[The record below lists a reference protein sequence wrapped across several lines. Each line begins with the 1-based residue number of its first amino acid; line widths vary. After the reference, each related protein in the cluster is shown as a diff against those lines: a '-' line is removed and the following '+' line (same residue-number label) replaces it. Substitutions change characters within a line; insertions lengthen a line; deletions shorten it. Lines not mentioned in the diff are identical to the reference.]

1 MKIAAAIV
9 LVGLMC
15 LAYRALAAEHSPR
28 VWVLYDETADRPW
41 TTAKGHTATSTSAT
55 ACSLASVEATR
66 SAPSGTRFSCRR
78 MSK

>member
-1 MKIAAAIV
+1 MKLAAALIA
-9 LVGLMC
+9 VGLIC
-15 LAYRALAAEHSPR
+15 LAYRALAAEHPR
-28 VWVLYDETADRPW
+28 MWVLWDETQNTAW

-78 MSK
+78 IGK